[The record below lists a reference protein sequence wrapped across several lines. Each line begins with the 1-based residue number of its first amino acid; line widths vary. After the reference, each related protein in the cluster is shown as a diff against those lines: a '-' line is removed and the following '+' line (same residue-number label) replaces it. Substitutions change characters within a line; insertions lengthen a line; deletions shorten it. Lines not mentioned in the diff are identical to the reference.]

1 MLVIYCQ
8 DTWYLVFLTVSCL
21 VSVHATCVAFKEVTM
36 AESNAILGDQIYG
49 LFYGYYACVI

>member
-8 DTWYLVFLTVSCL
+8 DTWYLVFLTVSCWL
-21 VSVHATCVAFKEVTM
+21 VFTTAFGSPRS
-36 AESNAILGDQIYG
+36 ESNAILGDQIYG